1 MARLRRAQPLIFAL
15 ILTVLGCASP
25 AATQTTPVDVRYEP
39 SSSSSATPK
48 RMTAAIQSD
57 PAVLSAKIRLL
68 GVGIAGVDALEE
80 LVAAG
85 LVNADLNGTLHPQ
98 LAEAVP
104 SLENGGWKLFPDG
117 RMETTWQVRT
127 GAKWHDGT
135 PVTSEDLVF
144 TAEVVQDR
152 EVRVFREAAYDFIES
167 VTAPDPRTVTVT
179 WKKPYINADLMF
191 TYDLALPLPKHLLER
206 SFTGERAD
214 RANFAQSTY
223 WTEEYVGTGPYR
235 VKEWVRGS
243 HMALSANPDYV
254 LGRPKIDEIEVRF
267 IPAAPVLAA
276 NLLAGTAELTL
287 GRSLSLEQALQVR
300 DQWREGSM
308 YTGFSSTLLI
318 YPQFINPSPAVIG
331 DVRFRRALLHAIDR
345 QEMADTLQAGLVPVA
360 HNFLG
365 PSARES
371 KEVEGSVVRTPYDP
385 RRATQLIEEL
395 GYVRAA
401 DGAVRDSAGQRLS
414 VEIRTSQGDDL
425 QEKTLFGAADYWQ
438 RVGVGVETMLVTP
451 QQAEGREFRAVFPS
465 FDVKRQPDD
474 LTFLERIHGSKTP
487 LPENN
492 FLGNNYSRYMNP
504 TLDTAIDRF
513 FATIPTAE
521 RLDVLRQIV
530 GHVTERVTVMSL
542 FYNTSPSLVSNR
554 LQNVVQQKDGRVLR
568 PWNAHEWDL
577 R

>member
-1 MARLRRAQPLIFAL
+1 VRLNPITAILLVAL
-15 ILTVLGCASP
+15 VGCAAPAPNPSAPASPRSEPAP
-25 AATQTTPVDVRYEP
+25 AAST
-39 SSSSSATPK
+39 SPK
-48 RMTAAIQSD
+48 RITAAIQSD
-57 PAVLSAKIRLL
+57 PAVLSSKIRLL

-85 LVNADLNGTLHPQ
+85 LVHADFNGTLRPQ

-104 SLENGGWKLFPDG
+104 TLENGLWKLLPDG
-117 RMETTWQVRT
+117 RMETTWRIRP

-135 PVTSEDLVF
+135 PFTSDDLLF

-167 VTAPDPRTVTVT
+167 VTASDARTVTVS
-179 WKKPYINADLMF
+179 WKRPYINADLLF
-191 TYDLALPLPKHLLER
+191 SYDLALPLPQHLLER
-206 SFTGERAD
+206 NFNGEHAD
-214 RANFAQSTY
+214 RANLAQATY
-223 WTEEYVGTGPYR
+223 WTEEYVGTGPFR

-243 HMALSANPDYV
+243 HLTLTANPDYV
-254 LGRPKIDEIEVRF
+254 LGRPKLDEIEVRF

-276 NLLAGTAELTL
+276 NLLAGTVELTL

-318 YPQFINPSPAVIG
+318 YPQFINPRPAVIG
-331 DVRFRRALLHAIDR
+331 DIRFRRAMLHAIDR
-345 QEMADTLQAGLVPVA
+345 QEMAETLQAGLVPAA
-360 HNFLG
+360 HSFLG
-365 PSARES
+365 PSAKEW
-371 KEVEGSVVRTPYDP
+371 KEVEGSTVRYAYDQ
-385 RRATQLIEEL
+385 RRAVQLIEET
-395 GYVRAA
+395 GYVRGP
-401 DGAVRDSAGQRLS
+401 DGAFRDSAGQRLS

-438 RVGVGVETMLVTP
+438 RIGVGVETMLVTP
-451 QQAEGREFRAVFPS
+451 QQAEGREFRAVFPG

-474 LTFLERIHGSKTP
+474 LSFLERIHGSKTP

-492 FLGNNYSRYMNP
+492 YVGNNYSRYMNP
-504 TLDTAIDRF
+504 DLDALIDRF

-521 RLDVLRQIV
+521 RIDVLGQIV
-530 GHVTERVTVMSL
+530 NHVTDRVTVMSL
-542 FYNTSPSLVSNR
+542 FYNTSPSLVADR
-554 LQNVVQQKDGRVLR
+554 LQNVAQQKDGRVLR
-568 PWNAHEWDL
+568 PWNTHEWDV